1 MPIRRRKPKVD
12 NVYHPLWPIQ
22 ISESTVYGISSI
34 SEHYNR
40 RMDEA
45 FAVIQGVRK
54 IVDDVVVFDKDEQ
67 QHVEHVREILCRC
80 GEEFL

>member
-1 MPIRRRKPKVD
+1 MTTFITPFGRFKYLRTP
-12 NVYHPLWPIQ
+12 
-22 ISESTVYGISSI
+22 YGTSSI

-45 FAVIQGVRK
+45 FAGIKGIRK
-54 IVDDVVVFDKDEQ
+54 IVDDVVAFDKYEQ

-80 GEEFL
+80 GEKFL